1 MIAATTTV
9 TEDPAV
15 LSAAHTTTV
24 AGLTFHVDTILATVV
39 AGILVIATG
48 LFVRRRLSAHQP
60 TRAQLAWESVVSA
73 VERQVERSIGPAG
86 QAIVPLAVVLF
97 VFILIASLL
106 ETIPSG
112 HPDKALPAPTG
123 DLNLTAALALLVIFT
138 VHAMAIRSRGLRG
151 YLRHYL
157 RPTPWLLPLKVLEEV
172 AKPITLA
179 LRLFGNLFAGTV
191 MVILIFELIPPL
203 LAPVPL
209 LAWRLFS
216 VFVAVMQAFL
226 FALLTVLY
234 FQTAMEPDSTSRE
247 SPAASLPP
255 KTAATAT
262 TEVTTQ

>member
-9 TEDPAV
+9 TESPAV

-39 AGILVIATG
+39 AGILVIAAG
-48 LFVRRRLSAHQP
+48 LFVRRRLSARKP
-60 TRAQLAWESVVSA
+60 TRAQLAWEGVVSA
-73 VERQVERSIGPAG
+73 VERHVERSIGASG
-86 QAIVPLAVVLF
+86 KAIVPLAVVLF
-97 VFILIASLL
+97 LFILIASLL

-138 VHAMAIRSRGLRG
+138 VHAMAIRRRGLRG

-191 MVILIFELIPPL
+191 MVILIFELVPPL

-209 LAWRLFS
+209 LAWKLFS

-234 FQTAMEPDSTSRE
+234 FQTAMEADGTSPDGPGDPFPE
-247 SPAASLPP
+247 
-255 KTAATAT
+255 TAATTAI
-262 TEVTTQ
+262 TEVTPR